1 MIFIARA
8 VHGIEWVCAEEI
20 ARTLPAGDVRLARRE
35 VTFRLP
41 SVDDRLHALRTVDD
55 VFVRVG
61 EVGDVGTT
69 KDALPVLA
77 RRLAA
82 LDWSAAAP
90 GAVPGW
96 SAAVPGRP
104 AADPGAVPGRRF
116 DVVASIEGRRTY
128 NRYAVEAAAGAALA
142 PVLGATFVARTDA
155 GSAGESDVTVRLFL
169 RGPVAVAALRLGARP
184 LHRRAYKQDTGPGTL
199 HPPLAA
205 ALARLAAPA
214 GGERVLDPF
223 CGDGTLA
230 IEATLAYPDA
240 RVTGTD
246 IDPARVA
253 NARANAQRAGV
264 AVEFAVAD
272 AGEADAGGDARP
284 ADVRAADV
292 VLTNPPWNLA
302 VDAAGT
308 LAGSLDRFWRTV
320 PGRLCA
326 VTDADLAVPEALRR
340 QGFTTALTTR
350 VRLAGRVSD
359 VVLAAPPGHP
369 APALPPG
376 LATWREQAVRAGVV
390 L

>member
-61 EVGDVGTT
+61 ELGDVGTT

-82 LDWSAAAP
+82 LDWSAAA
-90 GAVPGW
+90 
-96 SAAVPGRP
+96 
-104 AADPGAVPGRRF
+104 PGAVPGRRF

-214 GGERVLDPF
+214 GGEHVLDPF

-230 IEATLAYPDA
+230 IEAALAYPDA

-264 AVEFAVAD
+264 AVEFAV
-272 AGEADAGGDARP
+272 
-284 ADVRAADV
+284 
-292 VLTNPPWNLA
+292 
-302 VDAAGT
+302 
-308 LAGSLDRFWRTV
+308 
-320 PGRLCA
+320 
-326 VTDADLAVPEALRR
+326 
-340 QGFTTALTTR
+340 
-350 VRLAGRVSD
+350 
-359 VVLAAPPGHP
+359 
-369 APALPPG
+369 
-376 LATWREQAVRAGVV
+376 
-390 L
+390 

>member
-82 LDWSAAAP
+82 LDWSAADP
-90 GAVPGW
+90 GAVPGR
-96 SAAVPGRP
+96 SAA
-104 AADPGAVPGRRF
+104 APGAVPGRRF

-155 GSAGESDVTVRLFL
+155 GSAGESDLTVRLFL

-272 AGEADAGGDARP
+272 AGEADAGEADAGRDAR
-284 ADVRAADV
+284 ADDVRAADV

>member
-90 GAVPGW
+90 GR
-96 SAAVPGRP
+96 SAA
-104 AADPGAVPGRRF
+104 APGAVPGRRF

-155 GSAGESDVTVRLFL
+155 GSAGQSDLTVRLFL
-169 RGPVAVAALRLGARP
+169 RGPVAVAALRLAARP

-272 AGEADAGGDARP
+272 AGEADAGGEAR
-284 ADVRAADV
+284 ADDVRAADV

>member
-90 GAVPGW
+90 GAVPG
-96 SAAVPGRP
+96 
-104 AADPGAVPGRRF
+104 RRF

-155 GSAGESDVTVRLFL
+155 GSAGESDLTVRLFL

-205 ALARLAAPA
+205 ALARLTAPA
-214 GGERVLDPF
+214 GGEHVLDPF

-230 IEATLAYPDA
+230 IEAALAYPDA

-272 AGEADAGGDARP
+272 AGEADAGRDARP
-284 ADVRAADV
+284 DDVRAADVRAADV

>member
-90 GAVPGW
+90 GAVPG
-96 SAAVPGRP
+96 
-104 AADPGAVPGRRF
+104 RRF

-155 GSAGESDVTVRLFL
+155 GSAGESDLTVRLFL
-169 RGPVAVAALRLGARP
+169 RGPVAVAALRLAARP

-205 ALARLAAPA
+205 ALARLTAPA

-223 CGDGTLA
+223 SGDGTLA

-272 AGEADAGGDARP
+272 AGEADAGRDARP
-284 ADVRAADV
+284 DDVRAADVRAADV

>member
-1 MIFIARA
+1 

-61 EVGDVGTT
+61 EVGDVDTT

-82 LDWSAAAP
+82 LDWSAADP
-90 GAVPGW
+90 GAVPGR
-96 SAAVPGRP
+96 SVAVPGRP
-104 AADPGAVPGRRF
+104 AAEPGAVPGRRF

-155 GSAGESDVTVRLFL
+155 RPAGESDLTVRLFL
-169 RGPVAVAALRLGARP
+169 RGPVAIAALRLAARP

-230 IEATLAYPDA
+230 IEAALAYPDA

-272 AGEADAGGDARP
+272 AGGDARP
-284 ADVRAADV
+284 ADTRADDTRTADV

-340 QGFTTALTTR
+340 LGFTTALTTR

-376 LATWREQAVRAGVV
+376 LAAWREQAVRAGVV